1 MFWLLV
7 HSVDRHKNP
16 LDIRQLIVRR
26 YLHYSKYL
34 FALVRTVHLTKK
46 GKKYIPAFLFDA
58 VWMGANFHL
67 LKRMF
72 ISAYSS
78 QPALWKAGQ
87 EFYNQTSHL
96 FGIFLFLSFQCEI
109 VLNILTMEPKS
120 EQKMN
125 NFTLKRKKRENI
137 EQVRCLVVKF
147 LPSLPLRGLA
157 ATYI

>member
-46 GKKYIPAFLFDA
+46 GKKYIPAFLFAA

-87 EFYNQTSHL
+87 EFNNQTSHL
-96 FGIFLFLSFQCEI
+96 FGTANENAGMHFLIFF
-109 VLNILTMEPKS
+109 
-120 EQKMN
+120 
-125 NFTLKRKKRENI
+125 
-137 EQVRCLVVKF
+137 VKCTVSTRANKY
-147 LPSLPLRGLA
+147 LL
-157 ATYI
+157 